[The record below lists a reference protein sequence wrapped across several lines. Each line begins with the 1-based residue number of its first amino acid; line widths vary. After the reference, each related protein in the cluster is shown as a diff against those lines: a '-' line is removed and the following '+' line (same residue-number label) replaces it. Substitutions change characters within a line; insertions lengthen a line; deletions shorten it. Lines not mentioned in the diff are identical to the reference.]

1 MLQRNDAVL
10 WRELDGEAVLLN
22 PAAGSSYSLNR
33 VGTLIWKMLDGK
45 HTPDSIATTI
55 CQLYEVDH
63 EQALQ
68 DVAHILSDLRSNS
81 LLNDDA
87 SSPHPAL

>member
-1 MLQRNDAVL
+1 MLQRNNAVL

-22 PAAGSSYSLNR
+22 PEAGSSYTLNR

-45 HTPDSIATTI
+45 HTPDDIATAI
-55 CQLYEVDH
+55 CQLYKVEH

-68 DVAHILSDLRSNS
+68 DVANILADLRSNN
-81 LLNDDA
+81 LLNDYT
-87 SSPHPAL
+87 SLLHSVE